1 MVEKDK
7 ARELI
12 AMVSNI
18 QIGMIIELNMATNV
32 VKTSDWWLDSGA
44 TVHVCNNK
52 AWFKTYEELK
62 KPEEVLMGN
71 HNSAKVLGKGTIELY
86 FTSG

>member
-1 MVEKDK
+1 MNMVEKDEV
-7 ARELI
+7 RELV

-18 QIGMIIELNMATNV
+18 QIEMITELNIATNV
-32 VKTSDWWLDSGA
+32 VKISDWWLDSGA

-62 KPEEVLMGN
+62 NLKR
-71 HNSAKVLGKGTIELY
+71 S
-86 FTSG
+86 